1 VYCAEI
7 ISFAKKS
14 SNFIP
19 HITLQLNKLS
29 MEKMEMDYNSQRK
42 KLPLP
47 EYGRNIQNMVNYLF
61 TIEDKEKRN
70 RSAQVVI
77 DVMGNLYPYLRD
89 VAEFKH
95 KLWDHLAIMSDFKLD
110 IDYPYNPQTPDILAE
125 KPKIVPYAKNNIKYK
140 HYGFI
145 MESLIKKTTEFE
157 GEEKEFL
164 VELLANHMKK
174 SYLAWNKD
182 GVDDDKIF
190 QDLRELSRGKLN
202 ISKEEIQ
209 LVDMKSISTVS
220 KPKKKKFK
228 KK

>member
-1 VYCAEI
+1 
-7 ISFAKKS
+7 
-14 SNFIP
+14 
-19 HITLQLNKLS
+19 
-29 MEKMEMDYNSQRK
+29 MEMDYNSQRK

-47 EYGRNIQNMVNYLF
+47 EYGRNIQNMVDYLF

-70 RSAQVVI
+70 RSAQIVI

-110 IDYPYNPQTPDILAE
+110 IDYPYSPPTPDILTE
-125 KPKIVPYAKNNIKYK
+125 KPNIVPYADNNIRYK

-145 MESLIKKTTEFE
+145 MESLIKKTAELE
-157 GEEKEFL
+157 GEEKDIL

-174 SYLAWNKD
+174 SYVAWNKD
-182 GVDDDKIF
+182 GVDDEKIF
-190 QDLRELSRGKLN
+190 LDLKLLSKGKLD
-202 ISKEEIQ
+202 ISNDGIK
-209 LVDMKSISTVS
+209 LVDAKSIMPVIQ
-220 KPKKKKFK
+220 KKKKFK

>member
-1 VYCAEI
+1 
-7 ISFAKKS
+7 
-14 SNFIP
+14 
-19 HITLQLNKLS
+19 
-29 MEKMEMDYNSQRK
+29 MEMDYNSQRK

-47 EYGRNIQNMVNYLF
+47 EYGRNIQNMVDYLF

-70 RSAQVVI
+70 RSAQIVI

-110 IDYPYNPQTPDILAE
+110 IDYPYSPPTPDILTE
-125 KPKIVPYAKNNIKYK
+125 KPNIVPYADNNIRYK

-145 MESLIKKTTEFE
+145 MESLIKKTAELE
-157 GEEKEFL
+157 GEEKDIL

-174 SYLAWNKD
+174 SYVAWNKD
-182 GVDDDKIF
+182 GVDDEKIF
-190 QDLRELSRGKLN
+190 LDLKLLSKGKLD
-202 ISKEEIQ
+202 ISNEGIK
-209 LVDMKSISTVS
+209 LVDAKSIMPVIQ
-220 KPKKKKFK
+220 KKKKFK

>member
-1 VYCAEI
+1 
-7 ISFAKKS
+7 
-14 SNFIP
+14 
-19 HITLQLNKLS
+19 
-29 MEKMEMDYNSQRK
+29 MDYNSQRK

-47 EYGRNIQNMVNYLF
+47 EYGRNIQNMVDYLF

-95 KLWDHLAIMSDFKLD
+95 KLWDHLAIMADFKLD
-110 IDYPYNPQTPDILAE
+110 IEYPYDPPTPDILTE
-125 KPKIVPYAKNNIKYK
+125 KPNIVPYEHNKIRYK

-145 MESLIKKTTEFE
+145 MESLIKKTAEME
-157 GEEKEFL
+157 GEEKEIL

-182 GVDDDKIF
+182 GVDDEKIF
-190 QDLRELSRGKLN
+190 QDLKELSKGKLN
-202 ISKEEIQ
+202 ISTDEIQ
-209 LVDMKSISTVS
+209 LADVKSIMPV
-220 KPKKKKFK
+220 KQKKKKFK

>member
-1 VYCAEI
+1 
-7 ISFAKKS
+7 
-14 SNFIP
+14 
-19 HITLQLNKLS
+19 
-29 MEKMEMDYNSQRK
+29 MDYNSQRK

-47 EYGRNIQNMVNYLF
+47 EYGRNIQNMVDYLF

-95 KLWDHLAIMSDFKLD
+95 KLWDHLAIMSEFKLD
-110 IDYPYNPQTPDILAE
+110 IDYPYDPPTPDILTE
-125 KPKIVPYAKNNIKYK
+125 KPNIVPYATNKIRYK

-145 MESLIKKTTEFE
+145 MESLIRKTSEME
-157 GEEKEFL
+157 GEEKEIL
-164 VELLANHMKK
+164 IELLANHMKK

-182 GVDDDKIF
+182 GVDDEKIF

-209 LVDMKSISTVS
+209 LADVKSIAPP
-220 KPKKKKFK
+220 KQKKKKFK

>member
-1 VYCAEI
+1 
-7 ISFAKKS
+7 
-14 SNFIP
+14 
-19 HITLQLNKLS
+19 
-29 MEKMEMDYNSQRK
+29 MEMNYNTQRK

-47 EYGRNIQNMVNYLF
+47 EYGRNIQNMVDYLF
-61 TIEDKEKRN
+61 TVEDRDKRN

-95 KLWDHLAIMSDFKLD
+95 KLWDHLAIMTDFKLD
-110 IDYPYNPQTPDILAE
+110 IDYPYSPPTPDILTE
-125 KPKIVPYAKNNIKYK
+125 KPNIVPYPHTKIRYK

-145 MESLIKKTTEFE
+145 MESLIKKTAEME
-157 GEEKEFL
+157 GEEKDIL

-174 SYLAWNKD
+174 SYMAWNKD
-182 GVDDDKIF
+182 GVDDEKIF
-190 QDLRELSRGKLN
+190 LDLKELSRGKLN

-209 LVDMKSISTVS
+209 LADAKSIAAVT

>member
-1 VYCAEI
+1 
-7 ISFAKKS
+7 
-14 SNFIP
+14 
-19 HITLQLNKLS
+19 
-29 MEKMEMDYNSQRK
+29 MDYNSQRK

-47 EYGRNIQNMVNYLF
+47 EYGRNIQNMVDYLF

-110 IDYPYNPQTPDILAE
+110 IDYPYNPPTPDILTE

-209 LVDMKSISTVS
+209 LVDMKSITTST